1 MNPIK
6 QIIND
11 FQNADEEQ
19 QLYMFL
25 TYRDLRSDFM
35 EIVQNQNQR
44 AVPRHEKKRGNAPA
58 AHPASPKKNSSA
70 FNSCGCGFHCK

>member
-1 MNPIK
+1 MNSIK

-35 EIVQNQNQR
+35 EIVQNQNKR
-44 AVPRHEKKRGNAPA
+44 AAPRLEKKKRKSTGRTSCFA
-58 AHPASPKKNSSA
+58 KKISSA
-70 FNSCGCGFHCK
+70 FNSCG

>member
-1 MNPIK
+1 MNSIK
-6 QIIND
+6 QIINA

-44 AVPRHEKKRGNAPA
+44 AVPRLEKKKGKSTGR
-58 AHPASPKKNSSA
+58 ASCFAKKNSSA
-70 FNSCGCGFHCK
+70 FNSCG